1 MVAFIH
7 LSKSNEE
14 QMRGQQF
21 ISHAIPPTVID
32 LEAEATAV
40 EEAVADGGVLIYK
53 ISWVEQAEAAKVLYD
68 TAASTLGWPIMPPE
82 QERSFMK
89 FDLCLPETAY
99 KNQVLASVVSLPR
112 MGTFEN

>member
-1 MVAFIH
+1 MTGPVENGLYVFTYLHEVNNCKCVVAFIH

-40 EEAVADGGVLIYK
+40 EKAVADGGVLIYK
-53 ISWVEQAEAAKVLYD
+53 ISWVEQA
-68 TAASTLGWPIMPPE
+68 
-82 QERSFMK
+82 
-89 FDLCLPETAY
+89 
-99 KNQVLASVVSLPR
+99 
-112 MGTFEN
+112 